1 MEVGVRRLD
10 LADWMVILGLALLAG
25 GLGGYDWRLALVV
38 CGAVVLVI
46 GLWLVSRAAGGGSS
60 DG

>member
-1 MEVGVRRLD
+1 MRRWD
-10 LADWMVILGLALLAG
+10 VTDAMVMLGLAMVGA

-38 CGAVVLVI
+38 CGAVLLVI
-46 GLWLVSRAAGGGSS
+46 GLWLVRRTAGS

>member
-10 LADWMVILGLALLAG
+10 LADWMVILGLAMLAA

-38 CGAVVLVI
+38 CGAVLVVF
-46 GLWLVSRAAGGGSS
+46 GLWLVSRSVG
-60 DG
+60 